1 MQITTIERYYFS
13 PIGLEKI
20 ERISNFQWW
29 GQCGKTDIFIHCW
42 WEWKLMQPLCM
53 ENLLSIAIFVG
64 LTIQFMDFFTEEIII
79 NMHKDLAI

>member
-1 MQITTIERYYFS
+1 
-13 PIGLEKI
+13 
-20 ERISNFQWW
+20 
-29 GQCGKTDIFIHCW
+29 
-42 WEWKLMQPLCM
+42 MQPLCM